1 VRHSSQLN
9 WEATASG
16 RGFFSIALFSEF
28 VATSQSFRNSSSVA
42 SPIGSSEPRS
52 GDSGSPAGSLLKKK
66 AAYNPLPQLV
76 LGCQLTLEAS
86 RSQIKIKPAARS
98 GKLDLSNTKR
108 SKIGA
113 S

>member
-1 VRHSSQLN
+1 MDRVRLDH
-9 WEATASG
+9 
-16 RGFFSIALFSEF
+16 
-28 VATSQSFRNSSSVA
+28 
-42 SPIGSSEPRS
+42 PIR
-52 GDSGSPAGSLLKKK
+52 DRPAGSLLKKK

-76 LGCQLTLEAS
+76 PGCQLTLEAS

>member
-1 VRHSSQLN
+1 VN

-28 VATSQSFRNSSSVA
+28 VVTSQSFRNSSSVA
-42 SPIGSSEPRS
+42 SPMDRVSLDQAIR
-52 GDSGSPAGSLLKKK
+52 DRPAGSLLKKK
-66 AAYNPLPQLV
+66 AAYNPLPQFV